1 LQSILV
7 VLSVQH
13 CSNLVALRAIPALQE
28 FQAASVRQVMISC
41 ASKTRKLNSSAQ
53 GVLALSCYAIRHKS
67 SSISFTRYQLHSVP
81 RRFHA
86 GYLPISLI
94 NLTPQSTFGALNAS
108 NSKPFKPLAH
118 TERAQSAIQSIAKNV
133 KKDINAQVQIT
144 SQFGSQASTAI
155 GKYAAAQMKDATD
168 LRIRAS
174 KLPAGEQR
182 DRLNNEA
189 KAIEANWGDQGILRL
204 GAHTVVGGLTGGA
217 GGAAG
222 TLAGT
227 VAAPVLQEQ
236 LAAAGITGTLSNI
249 LVGIGSTAVGGA
261 VGGTAGAAGA
271 LNEVQNNY
279 LTPRENLARN
289 KAASACSGSNY
300 TDSKACGEANRL
312 NELDKKRDTQISTA
326 VAACQTSQNPQTC
339 IDASRMVNQLQNQGM
354 QELQQLAKEL
364 APSCAPPRD
373 CTQAANWGRGELS
386 TLYTTNNQLWPSIS
400 SEAVQSTMGPV
411 ELAVGGVAT
420 VPRAALGFTVGAGFD
435 AAGQYYQNGTVRP
448 VQSAFAGLT
457 AVGGAATVLRTP
469 SQYLIYAAPVTGAGA
484 SGINT
489 TFNNVFYTEDT
500 SVLAA
505 GGLGGLFGV
514 AGPVAGAITQRFTAP
529 FITNAP
535 RIPLTGP
542 AYILST
548 PPRLPNLPGYVG
560 NAVNNTVSNIPSFIR
575 LDDGKSKQGEKP

>member
-1 LQSILV
+1 
-7 VLSVQH
+7 
-13 CSNLVALRAIPALQE
+13 
-28 FQAASVRQVMISC
+28 MISC

-386 TLYTTNNQLWPSIS
+386 TLYTANNQLWPYIASG
-400 SEAVQSTMGPV
+400 AVQSGVGPV
-411 ELAVGGVAT
+411 ELIAAGVGT
-420 VPRAALGFTVGAGFD
+420 IPRVGLGFTLGAGFD
-435 AAGQYYQNGTVRP
+435 AAGQYTISYVETGNGTIRP
-448 VQSAFAGLT
+448 EQSLFAGLT
-457 AVGGAATVLRTP
+457 GGIALPLTAGRNWVIGAAG
-469 SQYLIYAAPVTGAGA
+469 GAGA
-484 SGINT
+484 AGANT
-489 TFNNVFYTEDT
+489 TFNNWMYNENTNPYF
-500 SVLAA
+500 AA
-505 GGLGGLFGV
+505 AIGGFFGGVGV
-514 AGPVAGAITQRFTAP
+514 PIGNAITNR
-529 FITNAP
+529 ITYTPVIPISGSVP
-535 RIPLTGP
+535 RIP
-542 AYILST
+542 AQ
-548 PPRLPNLPGYVG
+548 PPLGAPYAPQIG
-560 NAVNNTVSNIPSFIR
+560 NGASNTLGGVPSFIPLSPNMPPQTGDR
-575 LDDGKSKQGEKP
+575 K